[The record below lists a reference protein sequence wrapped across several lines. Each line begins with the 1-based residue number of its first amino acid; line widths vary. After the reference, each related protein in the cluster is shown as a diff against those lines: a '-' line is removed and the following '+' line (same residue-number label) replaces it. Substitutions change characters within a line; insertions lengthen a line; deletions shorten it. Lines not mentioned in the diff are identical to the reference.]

1 MKIQA
6 IDGKPL
12 SAGGKLLKANAG
24 GGTAIDLGV
33 TGAAVGD
40 IIKVA
45 AVDAD
50 GKPTAWEAAELVSGD
65 GDTWENLP
73 LLRTDIIEEAVKGIE
88 LSNLDIQHRAM
99 IVVEMPKTATTATY
113 AGVNVYINGK
123 VANDRY
129 FAFNSYA
136 IFTSINSRFLCICLE
151 RVANGSYI
159 VYGYS
164 GQKGGPYN
172 TSQGMVSCGGSSIPP
187 YYAGETVPQSI
198 YLESQKDDVVFPAGT
213 KVYIYRGSNV

>member
-1 MKIQA
+1 MSTKEAHMQVQA

-12 SAGGKLLKANAG
+12 SAGGKLLKASAG
-24 GGTAIDLGV
+24 GG
-33 TGAAVGD
+33 
-40 IIKVA
+40 
-45 AVDAD
+45 
-50 GKPTAWEAAELVSGD
+50 
-65 GDTWENLP
+65 TWENLP
-73 LLRTDIIEEAVKGIE
+73 LLRTDITDEAVKGIE

-129 FAFNSYA
+129 FRFDSYA
-136 IFTSINSRFLCICLE
+136 IFTNINSRFLCICLE

-159 VYGYS
+159 AYGYS

-172 TSQGMVSCGGSSIPP
+172 TSNGMVSSGGSTIPP